1 MKINSLKR
9 IFVVILAVVMVLSLV
24 ACGQKDKK
32 TDNEGT
38 VDKSAG
44 NVTYPLS
51 TDVELNIWCGNQMAL
66 ATDISSWEASPF
78 HSGLE
83 SLTGV
88 KMNWLWPTKGADVSQ
103 AYNLLWTDYDVPD
116 IIFHNV
122 SNDDAK
128 ALLEDGYIYD
138 LTEYLPEYAPN
149 YWKWL
154 NQPENEDTKK
164 SVQLSDGSY
173 FSVAS
178 MKEDAYSMVW
188 IGPIVRQDWLDEC
201 GLKAP
206 VTLADW
212 ENVLT
217 VFKEKYG
224 ATLSF
229 KIGEITYSGGLA
241 SGTGALGFLDTTDFR
256 VTDDGTVVIPQIEDG
271 YKELLEIMVRWW
283 EKGLIDHDSLSMS
296 DDALRQKT
304 LNGKA
309 GIVFASG
316 TGASNII
323 TDAANEK
330 NGANW
335 VGLSYPR
342 TAEGEPTSMICHQ
355 YGKSTGYHAMISA
368 ASSEEELI
376 AALRWLD
383 YGWTEEGM
391 MYWNFGTE
399 GISYQYDK
407 DGKPQWSEIITTDP
421 LGLLEGA
428 KKYRGTGGSAP
439 VLQMR
444 SMAEANNVGVGIMDS
459 VIKTWMDNTVADKH
473 MLPTIDME
481 ETDRETYEQMWAAI
495 STYID
500 EESMKM
506 FTGKTPITQYDAFVK
521 KLYDMGLQ
529 DVLDIK
535 QKYYDEYMK

>member
-1 MKINSLKR
+1 MKTKWLKKL
-9 IFVVILAVVMVLSLV
+9 LAAIMVTVMVLSLV
-24 ACGQKDKK
+24 ACGNKK
-32 TDNEGT
+32 KNQNGT
-38 VDKSAG
+38 IDASAG
-44 NVTYPLS
+44 TVTYPLN
-51 TDVELNIWCGNQMAL
+51 TDMELSIWCGNQMSL
-66 ATDISSWEASPF
+66 ASDISSWEASPF

-88 KMNWLWPTKGADVSQ
+88 KMNWIWPTKGADISQ
-103 AYNLLWTDYDVPD
+103 AYNLMWTDYDVPD
-116 IIFHNV
+116 IVFHNV

-128 ALLEDGYIYD
+128 TLMEDGYIWD
-138 LTEYLPEYAPN
+138 LTEYLPKYAPN
-149 YWKWL
+149 YWAWL
-154 NQPENEDTKK
+154 NQPENEATRK

-173 FSVAS
+173 FGVTS

-206 VTLADW
+206 VTLAEW
-212 ENVLT
+212 EKVLT
-217 VFKEKYG
+217 TFKDKYG

-229 KIGEITYSGGLA
+229 KISEVTASGGLA
-241 SGTGALGFLDTTDFR
+241 SGTGALGFLDTADFR
-256 VTDDGTVVIPQIEDG
+256 VTDDGTVVIPQIAEG
-271 YKELLEIMVRWW
+271 YEELLKVMVSWW

-296 DDALRQKT
+296 DDSLRQKA

-316 TGASNII
+316 TGATNII
-323 TDAANEK
+323 TDATNEK
-330 NGANW
+330 NGADW

-342 TAEGEPTSMICHQ
+342 TAQGEPTSMICHQ

-368 ASSEEELI
+368 SSTEQELI

-399 GISYQYDK
+399 GISYEYDAE
-407 DGKPQWSEIITTDP
+407 GKPQWAEIVTADP

-428 KKYRGTGGSAP
+428 KKYRGTGGAAP

-444 SMAEANNVGVGIMDS
+444 AMAEANNVGVGIMDS

-473 MLPTIDME
+473 MLPSMDME
-481 ETDRETYEQMWAAI
+481 ENDRDTYEQLWSSI

-506 FTGKTPITQYDAFVK
+506 LTGKTSLSQYDAFVD
-521 KLYDMGLQ
+521 KLYEMGLQ

>member
-1 MKINSLKR
+1 MKTKWLKKL
-9 IFVVILAVVMVLSLV
+9 LAAIMVTVMVLSLV
-24 ACGQKDKK
+24 ACGNKK
-32 TDNEGT
+32 KNQNGT
-38 VDKSAG
+38 IDASAG
-44 NVTYPLS
+44 TVTYPLN
-51 TDVELNIWCGNQMAL
+51 TDMELSIWCGNQMSL
-66 ATDISSWEASPF
+66 ASDISSWEASPF

-88 KMNWLWPTKGADVSQ
+88 KMNWIWPTKGADISQ
-103 AYNLLWTDYDVPD
+103 AYNLMWTDYDVPD
-116 IIFHNV
+116 IVFHNV

-128 ALLEDGYIYD
+128 TLMEDGYIWD
-138 LTEYLPEYAPN
+138 LTEYLPKYAPN
-149 YWKWL
+149 YWAWL
-154 NQPENEDTKK
+154 NQPENEATRK

-173 FSVAS
+173 FGVTS

-206 VTLADW
+206 VTLAEW
-212 ENVLT
+212 EKVLT
-217 VFKEKYG
+217 TFKDKYG

-229 KIGEITYSGGLA
+229 KISEVTASGGLA
-241 SGTGALGFLDTTDFR
+241 SGTGALGFLDTADFR
-256 VTDDGTVVIPQIEDG
+256 VTDDCTVVIPQIAEG
-271 YKELLEIMVRWW
+271 YEELLKVMVSWW

-296 DDALRQKT
+296 DDSLRQKA

-316 TGASNII
+316 TGATNII
-323 TDAANEK
+323 TDATNEK
-330 NGANW
+330 NGADW

-342 TAEGEPTSMICHQ
+342 TAQGEPTSMICHQ

-368 ASSEEELI
+368 SSTEQELI

-399 GISYQYDK
+399 GISYEYDAE
-407 DGKPQWSEIITTDP
+407 GKPQWAEIVTADP

-428 KKYRGTGGSAP
+428 KKYRGTGGAAP

-444 SMAEANNVGVGIMDS
+444 AMAEANNVGVGIMDS

-473 MLPTIDME
+473 MLPSMDME
-481 ETDRETYEQMWAAI
+481 ENDRDTYEQLWSSI

-506 FTGKTPITQYDAFVK
+506 LTGKTSLSQYDAFVD
-521 KLYDMGLQ
+521 KLYEMGLQ

>member
-1 MKINSLKR
+1 MKTKWLKKL
-9 IFVVILAVVMVLSLV
+9 LAAIMVTVMVLSLV
-24 ACGQKDKK
+24 ACGNKK
-32 TDNEGT
+32 KNQNGT
-38 VDKSAG
+38 IDASAG
-44 NVTYPLS
+44 TVTYPLN
-51 TDVELNIWCGNQMAL
+51 TDMELSIWCGNQMSL
-66 ATDISSWEASPF
+66 ASDISSWEASPF

-88 KMNWLWPTKGADVSQ
+88 KMNWIWPTKGADISQ
-103 AYNLLWTDYDVPD
+103 AYNLMWTDYDVPD
-116 IIFHNV
+116 IVFHNV

-128 ALLEDGYIYD
+128 TLMEDGYIWD
-138 LTEYLPEYAPN
+138 LTEYLPKYAPN
-149 YWKWL
+149 YWAWL
-154 NQPENEDTKK
+154 NQPENEATRK

-173 FSVAS
+173 FGVTS

-206 VTLADW
+206 VTLAEW
-212 ENVLT
+212 EKVLT
-217 VFKEKYG
+217 TFKDKYG

-229 KIGEITYSGGLA
+229 KISEVTASGGLA
-241 SGTGALGFLDTTDFR
+241 SGTGALGFLDTADFR
-256 VTDDGTVVIPQIEDG
+256 VTDDGTVVIPQIAEG
-271 YKELLEIMVRWW
+271 YEELLKVMVSWW

-296 DDALRQKT
+296 DDSLRQKA

-316 TGASNII
+316 TGATNII
-323 TDAANEK
+323 TDATNEK
-330 NGANW
+330 NGADW

-342 TAEGEPTSMICHQ
+342 TAQGEPTSMICHQ

-368 ASSEEELI
+368 SSTEQELI

-399 GISYQYDK
+399 GISYEYDAE
-407 DGKPQWSEIITTDP
+407 GKPQWAEIVPADP

-428 KKYRGTGGSAP
+428 KKYRGTGGAAP

-444 SMAEANNVGVGIMDS
+444 AMAEANNVGVGIMDS

-473 MLPTIDME
+473 MLPSMDME
-481 ETDRETYEQMWAAI
+481 ENDRDTYEQLWSSI

-506 FTGKTPITQYDAFVK
+506 LTGKTSLSQYDAFVD
-521 KLYDMGLQ
+521 KLYEMGLQ